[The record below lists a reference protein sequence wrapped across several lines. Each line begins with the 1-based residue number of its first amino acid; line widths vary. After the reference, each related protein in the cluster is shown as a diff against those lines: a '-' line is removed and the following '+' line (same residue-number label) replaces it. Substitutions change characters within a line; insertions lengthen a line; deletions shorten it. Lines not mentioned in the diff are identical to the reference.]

1 MIYVFDMFGVVLDWG
16 SEYVMS
22 DWAKAANVDEK
33 KFRDRS
39 SKEFDLAETGKISME
54 NFWADLGRKFDC
66 SPRNL
71 EKLLEKRFSE
81 QAKLNTGVV
90 KIIDDLKNAGYQ
102 VVLFSNQLPVIGGWC
117 RGKGWFDRFDRV
129 FLSYELG
136 YMKPSPEAYRS
147 VAEALKVR
155 PDELFLV
162 DDRVANVSAAVG
174 VGWNGL
180 VFTNDV
186 QLEKDL
192 QSLYPAKMVKKS
204 DAA

>member
-22 DWAKAANVDEK
+22 DWAKTANVDEK

-39 SKEFDLAETGKISME
+39 SNEFNLAETGKVSMDD
-54 NFWADLGRKFDC
+54 FWADLGRKFDC

-81 QAKLNTGVV
+81 KAKLNTGVV
-90 KIIDDLKNAGYQ
+90 KIIDDLKNAGYT
-102 VVLFSNQLPVIGGWC
+102 VVLMSNQLPVIGGWC
-117 RGKGWFDRFDRV
+117 REKGWFDRFDRV

-136 YMKPSPEAYRS
+136 YMKPSPEAYRT

-162 DDRVANVSAAVG
+162 DDKVANVSAAVG
-174 VGWNGL
+174 VGWTGS

-186 QLEKDL
+186 QLAKDL
-192 QSLYPAKMVKKS
+192 QSLYPKKMVKKS